1 MVWHKGSVEKDG
13 AWSDVSKSPLDEDY
27 SGMNADYYSF
37 NSSADSKEKFKYFW
51 GGTNVRM
58 SGLLF
63 HKQALLRMNSI
74 YTVHV
79 KPWEKVIK

>member
-37 NSSADSKEKFKYFW
+37 NSSADSKEKFLSTSEE
-51 GGTNVRM
+51 GQM
-58 SGLLF
+58 
-63 HKQALLRMNSI
+63 
-74 YTVHV
+74 
-79 KPWEKVIK
+79 